1 MWQIIFFLI
10 LLTNIGFVDLAFAQQ
25 PEQST
30 PASEVHGSDFDQ
42 DFDDDFMEEDSA
54 QLISDPF
61 EKLNRG
67 VFWFNDKVYFYLFKP
82 AARAYRIVPRPA
94 RTSVSNF
101 FSNLSSPVRIVNSTL
116 QFKFADAGRETTRFF
131 VNSIIG
137 LGGLVDAADRWGEIP
152 KKDEDFGQTLGFYHV
167 GQGPYLILPFLGPSS
182 LRDAGGLVADSF
194 FDPLTIH
201 LSRNWNF
208 LERMELRAGLAVNFL
223 SLDDDSYEKIKRD
236 SLDPYLF
243 MRAGYAQYRV
253 AKVAK

>member
-1 MWQIIFFLI
+1 MRQIIFFLI
-10 LLTNIGFVDLAFAQQ
+10 LLTNVAVVDLAFALQSEQ
-25 PEQST
+25 PT
-30 PASEVHGSDFDQ
+30 TASEVHGADFDQ

-61 EKLNRG
+61 ETLNRG

-82 AARAYRIVPRPA
+82 AARVYRIVPRPT
-94 RTSVSNF
+94 RMSISNF
-101 FSNLSSPVRIVNSTL
+101 FSNLSSPVRIVNSAL
-116 QFKFADAGRETTRFF
+116 QFKFADVGREAIRFF
-131 VNSIIG
+131 VNSTIG
-137 LGGLVDAADRWGEIP
+137 LGGLVDAADKWGNVP

-201 LSRNWNF
+201 LNRNWNF
-208 LERMELRAGLAVNFL
+208 LEKVELRAGLAVNFL

-236 SLDPYLF
+236 SLDTYLF